1 MPVYNVV
8 EPSIPLLLN
17 EKSSLFKL
25 FLSDVGMLTTL
36 YGRATKMQLISE
48 NRDINNG
55 ALYENV
61 VAQELKAHGFKLYY
75 YNSKKYGELDFVIE
89 YNGKILPLEIKSG
102 KSYNRHSAL
111 NNVMNISNYSI
122 EQAFVFSNNNVE
134 LKDNI
139 TYYPIYMIMF
149 LENDNIKFPKVALD
163 DLSDIIV

>member
-1 MPVYNVV
+1 
-8 EPSIPLLLN
+8 
-17 EKSSLFKL
+17 
-25 FLSDVGMLTTL
+25 
-36 YGRATKMQLISE
+36 MQLISE

-122 EQAFVFSNNNVE
+122 EQEFVFSNNNVE